1 MFLRAVGLDEATE
14 PDEGAPSGSAGLP
27 RGEFLVPPQ
36 GGFFG
41 PRRGAAAGLPRITDT
56 DRVAPK
62 DARELSKLFFERLRT
77 LEEGSP
83 EYTYARDTLIEMNLS
98 LVHYVA
104 GRFRNRGNG
113 QLEDIVQV
121 GTVGLIKAID
131 RFDTDRG
138 FEFVSFAVPCILGE
152 IKRYFRDTSWAVH
165 VPRRLQELRT
175 ELAKSQEKLS
185 STLGREPTVKE
196 LATDLGVSEEQTL
209 EGIVA
214 ANGYAAGSLDA
225 PHDLSD
231 DGVAHG
237 SGRSLSEVMGD
248 LDPAMEVVE
257 HLHALAP
264 LLAELDERERRIIE
278 LRFGQEMTQADIGRL
293 LGISQMHVSRL
304 LSRTLAQLRAGL
316 LTRE

>member
-1 MFLRAVGLDEATE
+1 M
-14 PDEGAPSGSAGLP
+14 PH
-27 RGEFLVPPQ
+27 RGEFIGPQ
-36 GGFFG
+36 
-41 PRRGAAAGLPRITDT
+41 RGEDAVLPRIEEADQ
-56 DRVAPK
+56 VAPK
-62 DARELSKLFFERLRT
+62 DARELSKLFFEQLKT
-77 LEEGSP
+77 VEEGSP
-83 EYTYARDTLIEMNLS
+83 EHTYTRDTLIEMNLS

-131 RFDTDRG
+131 RFDMDRG

-175 ELAKSQEKLS
+175 ELAKSQERLS
-185 STLGREPTVKE
+185 SVLGREPTVKE
-196 LATDLGVSEEQTL
+196 LAADVGVTEEQVL

-225 PHDLSD
+225 PHDLGD
-231 DGVAHG
+231 DGDVNR
-237 SGRSLSEVMGD
+237 SGRSLAEVMGD
-248 LDPAMEVVE
+248 LDPAIEVVE

-278 LRFGQEMTQADIGRL
+278 LRFGQEMTQADIGHV

-304 LSRTLAQLRAGL
+304 LARTLARLRAGL